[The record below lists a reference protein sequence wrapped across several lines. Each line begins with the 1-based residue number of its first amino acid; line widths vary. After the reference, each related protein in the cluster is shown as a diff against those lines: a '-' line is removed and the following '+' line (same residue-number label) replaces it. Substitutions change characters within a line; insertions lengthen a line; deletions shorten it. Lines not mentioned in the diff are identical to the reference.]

1 MFGSRID
8 VGAQHRPE
16 GIQVLTML
24 RQDACTIIVTLM
36 FQDLMQVLH
45 PSAAGARHA
54 EPLATKLLGS
64 IWAQQTRAWQ

>member
-8 VGAQHRPE
+8 VGTQHRPQ

-24 RQDACTIIVTLM
+24 RGMHARSLLVCNNWKVTI
-36 FQDLMQVLH
+36 FLH
-45 PSAAGARHA
+45 CSAAGARHA

-64 IWAQQTRAWQ
+64 IWAQQTRAWL